1 MQIIDAHMHADFD
14 SMWLKN
20 IGHGCGV
27 DFSPDALKK
36 EMNSCNVTRCVSM
49 GLRSTDLGMDI
60 NAPTPYET
68 PENLKLPEITY
79 IGGVNPY
86 FAGSEYLEKTRQSIA
101 AGRISGLKIYLGYFA
116 FPPDAPVYRA
126 YYRLAEELHIPVIFH
141 TGDTES
147 SDARLK
153 YAHPL
158 GIDEIAVEYR
168 QVNFLIAHLGNPWL
182 MDAAAVVSKNE
193 NVYADLS
200 GFVAGCENYSYA
212 REYLLPRIKEAVEW
226 IAEPSRLL
234 YGSDWP
240 LTPMKGYIDFIR
252 TLFPHEDIQENVFYE
267 NALDFFNLQIE

>member
-14 SMWLKN
+14 SPWLKN

-27 DFSPDALKK
+27 DFSPAALQK
-36 EMNSCNVTRCVSM
+36 EMESCNVTRCVSM
-49 GLRSTDLGMDI
+49 GLRSADMGMDI

-86 FAGSEYLEKTRQSIA
+86 LAGPEHLERTRKSIA

-126 YYRLAEELHIPVIFH
+126 YYRLAEELQIPVIFH

-147 SDARLK
+147 SDAILK

-182 MDAAAVVSKNE
+182 MDAAEVVGKNE

-200 GFVAGCENYSYA
+200 GFVAGSDNYSYA
-212 REYLLPRIKEAVEW
+212 LEYLLPRIKEAVEW

-252 TLFPHEDIQENVFYE
+252 TLFPHEDIQENVFYK
-267 NALDFFNLQIE
+267 NALDFFKLQIE